1 MKRKTLVGATALAM
15 SAAMVAAGCS
25 AGGQN
30 TQGPSGP
37 KVQEGSVVVDKD
49 GSLSKGPAAD
59 VPGSRKGGN
68 INVIFRQDSAHY
80 DPAWTNSS
88 PDQTLQEML
97 YRRLTMYKI
106 DNGKKILVGDLA
118 TNTGETTDGGK
129 TWKFTLKDGVKYADG
144 SPISTK
150 DIKYAVS
157 RSFAPKFAQG
167 FPYLQTWLADSDDFT
182 KVYPGVYEAGKQ
194 LGDDK
199 VETPDDKTII
209 FKFNKPRPDLPFAVE
224 LGTAVPV
231 PQAKDAKDAQ
241 DQDAA
246 AIAAICSGPYKVVAH
261 DVDKSLKLVRNDKWD
276 PASDAIRHQYADTY
290 SFEFGPQIDAV
301 TDRLSASAGDDKN
314 SVGSYSAVA
323 PAKLATVMNDPK
335 LKQQV
340 IDTPTTQV
348 NVYSINNTR
357 VTDINVRKAL
367 LVAFPKEAARLQNGG
382 PYYGDYAT
390 TLGSPSLLGWSK
402 YDLPGVTDV
411 DPKGDP
417 EKAKKMLTDAGKLG
431 YEISLGYTQ
440 TPTSEK
446 EALAVAD
453 GLEKGGFKV
462 NKLPMQ
468 SKTFLNAREQFNNN
482 LDLYWYA
489 WAPDWPTGATV
500 YGELYDGRK
509 VGDGRPNNSHFK
521 NDAVNSELDRIMQIV
536 DPAEQGKAFNEL
548 DKKIMEQVP
557 AIPYV
562 YQRRQLMVGSNVG
575 GGAADAHDVLNL
587 NSLFLK
593 S

>member
-1 MKRKTLVGATALAM
+1 VKRKTLVGATALAVT
-15 SAAMVAAGCS
+15 AAVAAAGCS

-30 TQGPSGP
+30 SEGPQGAKTAESN
-37 KVQEGSVVVDKD
+37 VVVDKD
-49 GSLSKGPAAD
+49 GSQSKGPAQD

-68 INVIFRQDSAHY
+68 INILFRQDSPHY

-97 YRRLTMYKI
+97 YRRLTMYKLV
-106 DNGKKILVGDLA
+106 NGKIILVGDLA

-129 TWKFTLKDGVKYADG
+129 TWKFTLKDGVTYSDG
-144 SPISTK
+144 TPITTK

-157 RSFAPKFAQG
+157 RSFDSKYAQG
-167 FPYLQTWLADSDDFT
+167 FTYLQSWLAGTDDYT
-182 KVYPGVYEAGKQ
+182 KVYPGVFQAGKQ

-199 VETPDDKTII
+199 IETPDDKTII
-209 FKFNKPRPDLPFAVE
+209 FKFPEPRPDVPFAVE
-224 LGTAVPV
+224 LGTAVPI
-231 PQAKDAKDAQ
+231 PQAKDAKDKQ

-246 AIAAICSGPYKVVAH
+246 AIGAICSGPYKVVAH
-261 DVDKSLKLVRNDKWD
+261 EVDKSLKLVRNEKWD
-276 PASDAIRHQYADTY
+276 PNTDPIRHQYADTY
-290 SFEFGPQIDAV
+290 TFDDAV
-301 TDRLSASAGDDKN
+301 ASDQLTDRLSASAGDDKN
-314 SVGSYSAVA
+314 SAGSYTGVA
-323 PAKLATVMNDPK
+323 PTKIQQVMNDPK

-340 IDTPTTQV
+340 IDVPTTQV
-348 NVYSINNTR
+348 NVYSINTTR
-357 VTDINVRKAL
+357 VTDLNVRKAL
-367 LVAFPKEAARLQNGG
+367 LVAFPKEAARTQQGG
-382 PYYGDYAT
+382 PYYGDFAT

-402 YDLPGVTDV
+402 YDLPGITDV

-431 YEISLGYTQ
+431 YEISLGYNQ
-440 TPTSEK
+440 TAAGEK

-453 GLEKGGFKV
+453 GLEKAGFKV

-468 SKTFLNAREQFNNN
+468 PKTYLNARDQLNNN
-482 LDLYWYA
+482 LDLYWSA

-509 VGDGRPNNSHFK
+509 VRDGSPNNSHFK
-521 NDAVNSELDRIMQIV
+521 DPAVDAELDRIMKIS
-536 DPAEQGKAFNEL
+536 DPVEQGKAFNDL

-557 AIPYV
+557 QIPYV

-575 GGAADAHDVLNL
+575 GGSADVHNVMNL
-587 NSLFLK
+587 NNLFLK